1 MSSGESL
8 NDVEAV
14 EVFKCFKGD
23 LEEYPRFP
31 QALGKILNFTP
42 SGTFS
47 GAILRVQPCDSTWL
61 ITTLTLTAAG
71 VLTMDAFFFKKRT
84 TGRVSILNDR

>member
-1 MSSGESL
+1 M
-8 NDVEAV
+8 NDVEAI
-14 EVFKCFKGD
+14 EVYKCFKED
-23 LEEYPRFP
+23 LEEYARFP

-47 GAILRVQPCDSTWL
+47 GAILRVQPYDSTWL

-71 VLTMDAFFFKKRT
+71 VLTMDIFFEKT
-84 TGRVSILNDR
+84 YYWQGVHYE